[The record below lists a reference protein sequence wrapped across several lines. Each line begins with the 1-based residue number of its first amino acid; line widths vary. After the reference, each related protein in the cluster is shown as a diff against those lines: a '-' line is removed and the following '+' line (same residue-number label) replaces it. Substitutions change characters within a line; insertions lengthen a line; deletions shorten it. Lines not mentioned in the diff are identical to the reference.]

1 MQDDENQFEQ
11 EEQPRPD
18 RETEGSQPEPEPQP
32 TSKEDDD
39 SKSEQEPQPPSER
52 EAEESQPEPQ
62 LQPTSE
68 NVVGEGQPQ
77 QRLQAPPAV
86 PIPLP
91 LTARQKRW
99 QYFLSLV
106 LGLIPV
112 IVLLVTYGIGIAQG
126 QNGLGTLVNGGLDA
140 VFLYVIELIVMI
152 VFLTNKQR
160 RFVGYG
166 LLTAFS
172 HPCRNSYRL
181 HRHSQP
187 DSSIGTTFR

>member
-1 MQDDENQFEQ
+1 MQEDENQSEQ

-32 TSKEDDD
+32 TSKEDDE

-52 EAEESQPEPQ
+52 EAEEGQPEPQ
-62 LQPTSE
+62 PQPTSE

-77 QRLQAPPAV
+77 QRLQAPPPA

-91 LTARQKRW
+91 PTTRQKQS

-112 IVLLVTYGIGIAQG
+112 IVFLVTFGVGTTQG
-126 QNGLGTLVNGGLDA
+126 LNGLGILILGALLA
-140 VFLYVIELIVMI
+140 ALLYIIEITVMI
-152 VFLTNKQR
+152 IFLNNKPR
-160 RFVGYG
+160 RFIGYG
-166 LLTAFS
+166 LLTAFLITPIVTAIGCTVIPNLV
-172 HPCRNSYRL
+172 HP
-181 HRHSQP
+181 
-187 DSSIGTTFR
+187 